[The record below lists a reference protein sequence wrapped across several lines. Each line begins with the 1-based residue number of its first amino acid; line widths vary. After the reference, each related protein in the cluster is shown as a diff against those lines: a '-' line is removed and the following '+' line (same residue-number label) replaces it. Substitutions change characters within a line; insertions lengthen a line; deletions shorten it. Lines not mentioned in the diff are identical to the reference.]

1 MNSILRRDDDD
12 DDTVVAFV
20 NPWVELNAGLWSLF
34 AGATIFLAL
43 RIWCKLTRRHGL
55 WYDDYILLVT
65 WSVLLANNTLI
76 IYEFATGYI
85 LENSAQKWDDRMH
98 ILINISSCGTLI
110 GQALSKTAFAVTL
123 LRLCNRW
130 QQWILWFCIATMNSW
145 MIVKVVLQW
154 AKVCGKDSY
163 DVWYRLD
170 ICLDSKFRDDF
181 KEGGNVYNII
191 MDFIFAT
198 FPWFITRSLEM
209 RRLEKVGLCVTL
221 SLGMVQIAEESRN
234 NGLPTKGRVASA
246 AAPVTA
252 ISDAIDT

>member
-1 MNSILRRDDDD
+1 M
-12 DDTVVAFV
+12 
-20 NPWVELNAGLWSLF
+20 
-34 AGATIFLAL
+34 
-43 RIWCKLTRRHGL
+43 
-55 WYDDYILLVT
+55 
-65 WSVLLANNTLI
+65 ANNTLI

-181 KEGGNVYNII
+181 KEGGNGMYPFCVV
-191 MDFIFAT
+191 
-198 FPWFITRSLEM
+198 
-209 RRLEKVGLCVTL
+209 RLPRLLQLTCL
-221 SLGMVQIAEESRN
+221 SL
-234 NGLPTKGRVASA
+234 
-246 AAPVTA
+246 
-252 ISDAIDT
+252 